1 MARGRQLE
9 ILGNEIK
16 FETKKQKE
24 RVYREHMTIDT
35 NYKDIFPKMTKIDRD
50 RPGHRGHR
58 RRAHKTHITMNA
70 MEKRATQTK
79 VI

>member
-1 MARGRQLE
+1 MFDKSFL
-9 ILGNEIK
+9 
-16 FETKKQKE
+16 ETKLSLKPEPERKGAQKE
-24 RVYREHMTIDT
+24 RVHKTKMTIDT
-35 NYKDIFPKMTKIDRD
+35 NYKDIFHKMTKLD
-50 RPGHRGHR
+50 RPGHHGHR